1 MAVLKEPGGAAT
13 EADHFFWQSGDL
25 ARALQQINQSNPATL
40 ATNFEHLTAPATS
53 SDANGK
59 PMALFRTLSVSEQL
73 CVILSVRARPS
84 KFPKDAASTLQ
95 QLVADEKDE
104 TEEGEEAPY
113 LSIVRTLVGSE
124 RPPSCPEFLYTK
136 SPAFPWAPELCTLEE
151 ANARKKNAASQHAA
165 TLQKAAVIKTQAM
178 KKDGSNYNGSEDTED
193 GARLIE
199 AQARIRAELLNPTTI
214 TSTATSL
221 SPSCIAALDNVLNAA
236 AAIRDNQQQQQR
248 DSNNNTRNNT
258 DPLEGA
264 GLRNILPDDIILHI
278 VAATI
283 SFSSSFLRCTTV
295 AGSILLPA
303 VAALDAPPTQSLTAA
318 ARHLGRSNPKALI
331 EHCWIP
337 LIMMTP
343 AGGRGEEEELNEDLS
358 LSFNKYHAEFIL
370 RSIKQDAVPSELL
383 YLLVDVAVQ
392 IEVQFWND
400 HVIAILQTVLDTR
413 PAVVLPT
420 TPTVTSLLAAL
431 LHAGQNSN
439 FKGSI
444 KLAKVLFTFVKGH
457 GKQLIRT
464 EESVEQCRRAVQL
477 IGTFMMKSTLSA
489 LDNAEK
495 ASRIH
500 P

>member
-1 MAVLKEPGGAAT
+1 MMAVLKEPGGAAT

-124 RPPSCPEFLYTK
+124 RPPPCPEFLYTK

-199 AQARIRAELLNPTTI
+199 AQARIH
-214 TSTATSL
+214 
-221 SPSCIAALDNVLNAA
+221 NVLNAA

-420 TPTVTSLLAAL
+420 TPTVTSLVAAL

>member
-1 MAVLKEPGGAAT
+1 MMAVLKEPGGAAT

-124 RPPSCPEFLYTK
+124 RPPPCPEFLYTK

-199 AQARIRAELLNPTTI
+199 AQARIP
-214 TSTATSL
+214 
-221 SPSCIAALDNVLNAA
+221 
-236 AAIRDNQQQQQR
+236 AIRDNQQQQQR

-420 TPTVTSLLAAL
+420 TPTVTSLVAAL